1 MHKTTCASLEHTR
14 PGKEASPEAR
24 RAFEKLLKKQK
35 VRSHPEI
42 HVYLYCMSGYLRR
55 PCCCSCCSIAGGYA
69 ALCNRMRI
77 STSWVKTSVS
87 VQM

>member
-42 HVYLYCMSGYLRR
+42 HVPLYCMSGCLRR
-55 PCCCSCCSIAGGYA
+55 PCCCSCCSIAGIYA

-77 STSWVKTSVS
+77 VTSWVNTSVS